1 MWGGRMNGCVA
12 VPTKNIRQSLL
23 KPSGKRFSPW
33 QRQKLKS
40 KLMGSNIVGSPL
52 KRKRPDIGRQI
63 DRQEGCSKT
72 GEINEHLMRPKTF
85 PKSNQF
91 FATKI

>member
-1 MWGGRMNGCVA
+1 
-12 VPTKNIRQSLL
+12 
-23 KPSGKRFSPW
+23 
-33 QRQKLKS
+33 
-40 KLMGSNIVGSPL
+40 MGSNIVGSPL